1 MNDQKVRR
9 RAAARAALAAAEQ
22 LHREDLA
29 RAWEQLER
37 AHVLSQPDAGLHVRV
52 HLAMLWL
59 AVRTHDV
66 REIIAQL
73 LRLPFAA
80 PASWFGRYPRGNP
93 GTGRMSAFFET
104 SIPPDLVEYLDL
116 RS

>member
-1 MNDQKVRR
+1 MAAAAALD
-9 RAAARAALAAAEQ
+9 AAARFEK
-22 LHREDLA
+22 EDLA

-37 AHVLSQPDAGLHVRV
+37 AHILSQPDAGLHVRV

-59 AVRTHDV
+59 AVHSCDV

-73 LRLPFAA
+73 LRLPLAA
-80 PASWFGRYPRGNP
+80 PASWLGRYPRGNP
-93 GTGRMSAFFET
+93 GSGRVSAFVET
-104 SIPPDLVEYLDL
+104 PIPPDLAEYLDT